1 MTLQEIYNYFTS
13 RYKLLACRIRNLENG
28 STPADGNGIY
38 SGNGSVDN
46 GRTVTLLGALNFLG
60 AGVGRQFFVEIG
72 NGVDTLTQ
80 VDMEFDS
87 MTVGYVDASDTNT
100 IVFDSTGVTLNGDV
114 FIPGT
119 INGVKKYVALLSQ
132 SGTDAP
138 VATVLEN
145 TLGGTVVWSY
155 DDVGSY
161 IATLAG
167 VFAANKTW
175 FSANT
180 EYSNNDFSVN
190 CRRDS
195 DNEAF
200 VHVYFP
206 GEDTGTDGWANLS
219 VEIRVYP

>member
-1 MTLQEIYNYFTS
+1 MLLLLDKTSGQEIAINLDDIWKVVETDYGCVLSVGSKTYSVTDS
-13 RYKLLACRIRNLENG
+13 YSSILENG
-28 STPADGNGIY
+28 ASALQEFT
-38 SGNGSVDN
+38 SGGVTFAINVSYIN
-46 GRTVTLLGALNFLG
+46 TVTPFTAGGSTIVLNNGNVVYVDEDVADIVADQPTSGG
-60 AGVGRQFFVEIG
+60 AGYLVY
-72 NGVDTLTQ
+72 T
-80 VDMEFDS
+80 
-87 MTVGYVDASDTNT
+87 
-100 IVFDSTGVTLNGDV
+100 
-114 FIPGT
+114 
-119 INGVKKYVALLSQ
+119 ALLSQ

-206 GEDTGTDGWANLS
+206 GDDTGTDGWANLS
-219 VEIRVYP
+219 IEIRVYP